1 MVAALSLG
9 EPLRR
14 GLFRRGVPVEGR
26 WIRVGREG
34 RYLLVTARPDKRG
47 ELDWEGIRDL
57 AGRAAGRMLLPRGL
71 APPRWTGIRPFEG
84 CLLGQEL
91 MAVTAAVLLRD
102 ATQPP
107 RRLPVAIWDPR
118 GRMPQL
124 AFALLPYTSNLQV
137 ITGAP
142 RRYEEAQGQ
151 AMQRYGASFAVT
163 GDFACARRAALLLA
177 PDGLYGEQPPSRAL
191 VLSGVPETGR
201 GVVGGYVPQAP
212 AAWLSACPP
221 GCDPWLFLSA
231 MHEWGGLRGL
241 LSRPPSALWMEG
253 RAVRL
258 QDAVCRLAG
267 LDIGISV

>member
-124 AFALLPYTSNLQV
+124 AFALLP
-137 ITGAP
+137 
-142 RRYEEAQGQ
+142 
-151 AMQRYGASFAVT
+151 
-163 GDFACARRAALLLA
+163 
-177 PDGLYGEQPPSRAL
+177 
-191 VLSGVPETGR
+191 
-201 GVVGGYVPQAP
+201 
-212 AAWLSACPP
+212 
-221 GCDPWLFLSA
+221 
-231 MHEWGGLRGL
+231 
-241 LSRPPSALWMEG
+241 
-253 RAVRL
+253 
-258 QDAVCRLAG
+258 
-267 LDIGISV
+267 